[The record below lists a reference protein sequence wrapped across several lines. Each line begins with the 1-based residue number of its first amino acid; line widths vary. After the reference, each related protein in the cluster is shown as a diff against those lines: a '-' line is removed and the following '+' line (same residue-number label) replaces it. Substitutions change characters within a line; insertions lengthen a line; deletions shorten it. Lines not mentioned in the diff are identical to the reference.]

1 MMSRFLIRLKDLFA
15 RRNVRIAAVVVSL
28 AIVMAVAGALSSAPK
43 DEPSSRIEPIPITDF
58 DRALELA
65 QSGET
70 SEALGVVERHLATN
84 AGDDRAGRLRD
95 DLRRRLSL
103 TADPPSADPG
113 VDPDPDV
120 TPPPTPDV
128 KPDPG
133 TDWNAPV
140 SDLAILMPS
149 YIEGL
154 VGGSPNRDKTDI
166 VLPYDPLPTGP
177 YAETM
182 LRVLVQVH
190 DRGTAAA
197 AARFRDEVSKVVYPD
212 SAATVTV
219 DGATGYFGTDGVSLA
234 TVSYARGR
242 FVFEVV
248 ITAVESPASLKSAAV
263 NIAKSFPDSYK

>member
-1 MMSRFLIRLKDLFA
+1 MPRLFA
-15 RRNVRIAAVVVSL
+15 RLKALFAQRNARVVAVVVAL

-43 DEPSSRIEPIPITDF
+43 DEPVARIEPAQVTDF

-65 QSGET
+65 QTGET
-70 SEALGVVERHLATN
+70 TEALEAVERHLATN
-84 AGDDRAGRLRD
+84 AGDDRASRLRD
-95 DLRRRLSL
+95 DLRRRLTL
-103 TADPPSADPG
+103 TADTPSADPG
-113 VDPDPDV
+113 VDPGPNV
-120 TPPPTPDV
+120 NPPPTPDV
-128 KPDPG
+128 TPDPG

-154 VGGSPNRDKTDI
+154 VGGSPNRDKTDF

-177 YAETM
+177 YADTM

-197 AARFRDEVSKVVYPD
+197 AAAFRDEVSKVVYPVD
-212 SAATVTV
+212 AATVTV
-219 DGATGYFGTDGVSLA
+219 DGVSGYFGTDGASLA
-234 TVSYARGR
+234 TVSYVRGR

-248 ITAVESPASLKSAAV
+248 ITAVESPAALRTAAV
-263 NIAKSFPDSYK
+263 NIARSFPDSHK